1 MQWLVILKKSSLE
14 FSTLICRDVLKMQNL
29 KSKGRVSETVMSGW
43 LGRRPL
49 CFHLLPS

>member
-14 FSTLICRDVLKMQNL
+14 LSTLIFRDVPKMQNL
-29 KSKGRVSETVMSGW
+29 EPKGRVSETVTPGW
-43 LGRRPL
+43 LRHRPL